1 MGFYQEE
8 WGSHL
13 QQLGRMIWK
22 IAIFAGN
29 VWDKT
34 NNRLE
39 IVGHITGCATKDG
52 DMIWAM
58 EWAMAAHPIPKGIRA
73 HINLQ

>member
-22 IAIFAGN
+22 MAIFAGN

-39 IVGHITGCATKDG
+39 IVGNITGCATKDG

-58 EWAMAAHPIPKGIRA
+58 APDPIPKGIRS
-73 HINLQ
+73 HMNLQ